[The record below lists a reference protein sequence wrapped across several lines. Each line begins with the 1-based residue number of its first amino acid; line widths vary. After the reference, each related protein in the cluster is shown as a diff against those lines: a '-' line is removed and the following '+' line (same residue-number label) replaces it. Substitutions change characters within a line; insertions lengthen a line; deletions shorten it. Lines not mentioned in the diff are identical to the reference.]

1 MPFFAG
7 AVRDLLGAP
16 GAARTR
22 AAARHA
28 AGQLPREQM
37 LFLYLSGTSG
47 SGKSASRRRTC
58 VFARACPR
66 IHARPGSSA
75 LTQALARTARAALT
89 IVTALSV
96 ASMLHNGEASG
107 SRSPA
112 AHVLAAQRSAE
123 RMEDV
128 LASHMD
134 DT

>member
-1 MPFFAG
+1 M
-7 AVRDLLGAP
+7 
-16 GAARTR
+16 T
-22 AAARHA
+22 
-28 AGQLPREQM
+28 QL
-37 LFLYLSGTSG
+37 
-47 SGKSASRRRTC
+47 
-58 VFARACPR
+58 
-66 IHARPGSSA
+66 
-75 LTQALARTARAALT
+75 LARTARAALT